1 MANRIRE
8 FDWQATSLD
17 SYDTWSQTSR
27 TAVSMILHSRYP
39 MFIWWGHDLIQF
51 YNDAYSEYLATNGKH
66 PKALG
71 QKGRD
76 CWPEVW
82 SVIDP
87 LIEQVIS
94 GGESIWSE
102 DQLIPIYRNDKLESV
117 YWIYSDSGRCYHNR
131 LCARKNRYAG

>member
-1 MANRIRE
+1 
-8 FDWQATSLD
+8 
-17 SYDTWSQTSR
+17 
-27 TAVSMILHSRYP
+27 